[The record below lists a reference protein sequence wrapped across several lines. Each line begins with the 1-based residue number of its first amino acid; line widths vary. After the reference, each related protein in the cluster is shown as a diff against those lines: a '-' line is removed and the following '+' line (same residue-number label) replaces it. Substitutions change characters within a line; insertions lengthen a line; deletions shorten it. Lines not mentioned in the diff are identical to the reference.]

1 MSPAM
6 HDPREPAPPSRCF
19 DAVVFDL
26 DGTLVDTLADIAAAM
41 NAVLAARGFPTHA
54 VDAYKTMVGDGA
66 LVLAQ
71 RTLPPAAAGTAGLA
85 EECAREYSRQYQ
97 AIGHG
102 LARPYDGIAALLDG
116 LRALGVAATVLS
128 NKPHELAVECVD
140 EFFPPGT
147 FRVVLGQRPGTPR
160 KPDPAGVHEIVRE
173 VGAVPDRCLY
183 VGDTPTDME
192 TAAAAGLPSVGVTWG
207 FRPEHELRA
216 AGARYIVR
224 HPSGILALVKGL
236 LPQE

>member
-1 MSPAM
+1 M
-6 HDPREPAPPSRCF
+6 HDPREPAPTSRRF
-19 DAVVFDL
+19 DLVIFDL

-41 NAVLAARGFPTHA
+41 NAVLAARGFPTHT
-54 VDAYKTMVGDGA
+54 VEAYKTMVGDGA

-71 RTLPPAAAGTAGLA
+71 RTLPPAVAATAGLA
-85 EECAREYSRQYQ
+85 EACAREYSLQYR

-102 LARPYDGIAALLDG
+102 LARPYDGIVALLDG

-140 EFFPPGT
+140 EFFPRGT

-160 KPDPAGVHEIVRE
+160 KPDPAGVREIIRTF
-173 VGAVPDRCLY
+173 GAAAARCLY

-192 TAAAAGLPSVGVTWG
+192 TAAAAGLPSVGVAWG
-207 FRPEHELRA
+207 FRPEDELRA

-224 HPSGILALVKGL
+224 HPSGILALA
-236 LPQE
+236 EA